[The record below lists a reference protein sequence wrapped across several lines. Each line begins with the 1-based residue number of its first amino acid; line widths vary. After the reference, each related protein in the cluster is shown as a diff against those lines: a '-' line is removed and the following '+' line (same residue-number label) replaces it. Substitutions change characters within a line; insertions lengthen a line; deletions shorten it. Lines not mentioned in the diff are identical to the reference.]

1 MPTKSKRNENDVQK
15 QHQQPQLYE
24 TITITTIVTRQT
36 IKNYVCALASIK
48 EENNSM
54 LSGFVLDKTF
64 ESQLYSVAFN
74 LSRFTAHTFLL
85 ASIVWAVFCYAIVF
99 FLSLSLCIIS
109 YLFRVCLCGL
119 IFLVFIECMQIVAV
133 RAHTWNRQ
141 VVLIMYVTT
150 PKLCVHK

>member
-99 FLSLSLCIIS
+99 FLSLSLYYFIFIS
-109 YLFRVCLCGL
+109 CVFVWTDLSSIYWVHANCGRARAYLKSTSCSHYVCNY
-119 IFLVFIECMQIVAV
+119 A
-133 RAHTWNRQ
+133 
-141 VVLIMYVTT
+141 
-150 PKLCVHK
+150 

>member
-64 ESQLYSVAFN
+64 ESQLYSVAIN

-99 FLSLSLCIIS
+99 FFSLSLYYFIFIS
-109 YLFRVCLCGL
+109 CVFVWTDLSSIYWVHANCGRARAYLKSTSCSHYVCNY
-119 IFLVFIECMQIVAV
+119 A
-133 RAHTWNRQ
+133 
-141 VVLIMYVTT
+141 
-150 PKLCVHK
+150 